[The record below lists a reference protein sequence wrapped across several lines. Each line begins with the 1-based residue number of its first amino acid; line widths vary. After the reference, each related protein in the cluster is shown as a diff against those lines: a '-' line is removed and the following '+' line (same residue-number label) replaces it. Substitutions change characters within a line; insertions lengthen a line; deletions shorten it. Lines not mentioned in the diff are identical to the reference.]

1 MRSWGIQVH
10 HWSMTTI
17 LRAVVKK
24 LKERK
29 SNEIRLRSMD
39 WLLEHLREMR
49 AQIAAGHW
57 PPKIEDE
64 D

>member
-1 MRSWGIQVH
+1 MH

>member
-1 MRSWGIQVH
+1 M
-10 HWSMTTI
+10 
-17 LRAVVKK
+17 KK